1 MFQHKYSITIT
12 SKLINEPFLLL
23 DGGYAHP
30 QSQTIYQP
38 QGGVVQNQQP
48 QQSNPAQSLSNQQ
61 NQARLTPMSQ
71 PTAPPTPPN
80 QQQQS
85 QAPQYAV
92 QLQQQ
97 GIPGGG
103 GAGNP
108 RAQQYR
114 SQGQVPRRQQQPI
127 NQQFFYQS
135 PMGQYGFVIPQNAHV
150 RAPAYG
156 YMPIQPVFNN
166 YASPAQQYGQ
176 MTVQSNGQQRQS
188 TPQTTVPA
196 MAPPQANEYPYQ
208 SMVEGYQPVMQ
219 VQPVTTQPQPPPQH
233 KTRKSER
240 SKAIQIINPATGK
253 DIFEDDPL
261 HPSTGGATGGSI
273 ATVDKAI
280 TASHNEL
287 NKDEAVDK
295 EASTSTPVVSAM
307 SDGPSVD
314 ITPKHQVNKIK
325 KL

>member
-1 MFQHKYSITIT
+1 
-12 SKLINEPFLLL
+12 
-23 DGGYAHP
+23 
-30 QSQTIYQP
+30 
-38 QGGVVQNQQP
+38 
-48 QQSNPAQSLSNQQ
+48 
-61 NQARLTPMSQ
+61 MSQ

-92 QLQQQ
+92 QIQQQ

-103 GAGNP
+103 AGNA

-114 SQGQVPRRQQQPI
+114 SQSQVPRRQQPI
-127 NQQFFYQS
+127 NQQYFYQS
-135 PMGQYGFVIPQNAHV
+135 HMGPYGFVIPQ
-150 RAPAYG
+150 RAPAYS

-166 YASPAQQYGQ
+166 YAAPAQTYGQ
-176 MTVQSNGQQRQS
+176 MTAQSNGQQRQS
-188 TPQTTVPA
+188 TPQATVPT

-208 SMVEGYQPVMQ
+208 SMEGYPPVLQ
-219 VQPVTTQPQPPPQH
+219 VQPVSAQPPQPPQQ
-233 KTRKSER
+233 KTGKKSER

-253 DIFEDDPL
+253 DIFEEDPL
-261 HPSTGGATGGSI
+261 ATSSAGANNSGAGGSI

-287 NKDEAVDK
+287 NKDEAVEK
-295 EASTSTPVVSAM
+295 ETSASTPVVSAM

-325 KL
+325 KM